1 MNDIVLTGLI
11 TFCTSALTSVVTW
24 MLAKRKYNAEV
35 DNHLIENMKESLDFY
50 RQLSDDNKNR
60 LEEVLKRNEQLE
72 IRDAKLEEEV
82 RELRAQLFSIM
93 QNICYNLTCQIRQK
107 EGVIKHKKVD

>member
-1 MNDIVLTGLI
+1 MNDILLTGLI
-11 TFCTSALTSVVTW
+11 TFGTSALSSCITW
-24 MLAKRKYNAEV
+24 ILAKRKYNAEV

-82 RELRAQLFSIM
+82 RELRAQLFTLM
-93 QNICYNLTCQIRQK
+93 HNLCYNLTCQIRQK
-107 EGVIKHKKVD
+107 EEAIKHKKND